1 MNEELG
7 FEGRDRGIEN
17 DREEIGDRDREI
29 EYRHRHID
37 IDIRHRKKKE
47 RRFYVP
53 ASFENTF
60 NLLQTILKREHSNF
74 SQWVRDNAESYVRLH
89 EPGNPQQRLDM
100 ILRLGKAYH
109 APSRICGFKDC
120 LRDSI
125 AVGIFIQNG
134 KEYGLCEK
142 HLEEAKDCG
151 GSWKFL

>member
-120 LRDSI
+120 LRDSV
-125 AVGIFIQNG
+125 AVGVFIQNG
-134 KEYGLCEK
+134 KGYGLCKK
-142 HLEEAKDCG
+142 HLQEAKDCG
-151 GSWKFL
+151 RSWKFL